1 MTTEFNIGDKI
12 ILIDNIDKENNI
24 PFNNITVN
32 KQYTVIKKSYEDM
45 VGIINDE
52 GNHRFFKSYRFITLK
67 ESRKQKLDKI
77 NQVRWT
83 QTIK

>member
-12 ILIDNIDKENNI
+12 ILIYNIDKENNI

-77 NQVRWT
+77 NQVR
-83 QTIK
+83 

>member
-77 NQVRWT
+77 NQVR
-83 QTIK
+83 